1 MLNQTVKSP
10 SSKEVALDLLNI
22 KNSMIDD
29 ADKIIT
35 FLAIRR
41 NKLQGMKPLWFLINE
56 ICTCLITKKQCAAMT
71 LTNHL
76 LESSIKLALI
86 LWNAD
91 LKDADSTKDFAVM
104 YKDEIK
110 DYQGKEM
117 SENLTSALECELITK
132 KEYKDLSEL
141 KLEYRHHI
149 SHASNNK
156 YIRNVKTTIMTYD
169 TATSESSEKQV
180 GVTGNPI
187 LNLLAQESFM
197 RQNAEGYFMHVYSY
211 IMIWDAKIHQHYL
224 SKNK

>member
-1 MLNQTVKSP
+1 MQEQKIKSP
-10 SSKEVALDLLNI
+10 STKEVVEDLLKI
-22 KNSMIDD
+22 KNGTIDD
-29 ADKIIT
+29 VDKIIT

-56 ICTCLITKKQCAAMT
+56 ICECLITNKQCAAMT

-76 LESSIKLALI
+76 LEASIKLALI

-91 LKDADSTKDFAVM
+91 IREVDETKDFEVM
-104 YKDEIK
+104 YKEEIK

-117 SENLTSALECELITK
+117 SENLASALESKLISDE
-132 KEYKDLSEL
+132 EYKDLSEL

-156 YIRNVKTTIMTYD
+156 YIRSARTMIMTYD
-169 TATSESSEKQV
+169 AATSESSEKEV
-180 GVTGNPI
+180 SVTGNPI

-211 IMIWDAKIHQHYL
+211 IMTWDAKIHQHYL
-224 SKNK
+224 SKNR

>member
-1 MLNQTVKSP
+1 MLKQTVKSP
-10 SSKEVALDLLNI
+10 SAKEVAEDMLKI
-22 KNSMIDD
+22 KNDMIDD
-29 ADKIIT
+29 VDKIIT

-41 NKLQGMKPLWFLINE
+41 NKLQGLKPLCFLINE
-56 ICTCLITKKQCAAMT
+56 ICECLITNKQCAAMT

-86 LWNAD
+86 LWSATLRGVD
-91 LKDADSTKDFAVM
+91 ETKDFEVM

-110 DYQGKEM
+110 NYQGKEM
-117 SENLTSALECELITK
+117 SENLTSALECKLITEE
-132 KEYKDLSEL
+132 EYKDLSEL

-156 YIRNVKTTIMTYD
+156 YVRNAKTTIMTYD
-169 TATSESSEKQV
+169 TATSESSEKEV

-197 RQNAEGYFMHVYSY
+197 RQNAEGFFMHVYSY

-224 SKNK
+224 FKNK